1 MTDEAKPPPDEKP
14 GENIERLADHRRR
27 RPSRVVNV
35 TNDQPAVAA
44 RLARARAIIGD
55 AAPYEP
61 IGFSGNHYYVLGS
74 ERQLVGGAPR
84 DFGGAQLDAI
94 CGKNP
99 YLRNRYPRMRNGKP
113 VEGFVADRAR
123 YELICAC
130 HEMGHWEPSNIRSV
144 GAWLG
149 ADGDLILHRGD
160 HLNIN
165 GQVRPL
171 GRIGEFVYIPGP
183 PLPPLPKVT
192 PAMRG
197 LVASLRSPAEELL
210 DRLESFGFARGT
222 FDAFMVLALICAAIM
237 CGALKFRP
245 HGFLIGEM
253 GTGKSTLQ
261 AFICAVLGADGIV
274 PITDATSAGIWQA
287 LRNRSIAVSYDEF
300 EAEAD
305 PKKQDRVI
313 ALARQASTGGIVR
326 RGSSQHT
333 ASEFPI
339 LSSFIMSCIIAPP
352 LKSEDASRFVQITT
366 VKATFPRAP
375 FSLDRLQQLGLE
387 LTAVLA
393 ERWKLLNATVM
404 PTLRTLMT
412 AKDQSGRLIDL
423 YGTLISL
430 ASVALYEDLDRMNL
444 AGRLASHQM
453 TRLLADAAEEQ
464 QPEYRRCLDRLTG
477 HRTEKHRANSTQL
490 GEAVAVVVAALSNP
504 ATRMQASLL
513 GEDEDVSGDSEEP
526 NRVAAAKRLLA
537 AYGCKVVALSGE
549 NGGND
554 IVLQVA
560 HNNLQLAEVFEESR
574 WRTTPESAT
583 GGGWTQALKR
593 APGASVS
600 KAWFRGV
607 QSRCVNVPIALVL
620 QPGTTPRPSE
630 RHDSEQPGDA
640 AGLLH

>member
-1 MTDEAKPPPDEKP
+1 MTDEPKPPPDEKP
-14 GENIERLADHRRR
+14 ENVERLADHRRR

-549 NGGND
+549 NGSND

-630 RHDSEQPGDA
+630 RQHDSEQPGDA